1 MTRNHNQAS
10 GSFLIK
16 ILERIVR
23 KNVYFYYWSR
33 RLLPLYVYFTRT
45 AHEKYFS
52 ILKKIPKRSG
62 IILDVGANDGLSVIS
77 MRLFNNKNP
86 IVSLEVNPMLENRLR
101 TLSRFIKNFRYILV
115 GAGEKE
121 EDIEIFTPVYKGFP
135 LTSFTRLTPNSYDLT
150 EYGMFTK
157 SYDKKEHTFI
167 KHTSKIVPIDTLN
180 LEPMFVKIDTAG
192 KYELSILKGMLGTIE
207 RCKPV
212 IMIERVD
219 FTILEIRKLL
229 EDFGYHL
236 VDWETAKPVS
246 DEMVNDEPNLI
257 FWPNSLIPFA

>member
-1 MTRNHNQAS
+1 MIQNLKQAP

-16 ILERIVR
+16 TLERISR
-23 KNVYFYYWSR
+23 ENVHFYYWAR
-33 RLLPLYVYFTRT
+33 KLLPLYVFLTRT
-45 AHEKYFS
+45 PHEKYFL

-62 IILDVGANDGLSVIS
+62 IILDVGANDGVSVIS
-77 MRLFNNKNP
+77 IRLFNKRNP
-86 IVSLEVNPMLENRLR
+86 IVSLEINPMHKNRLR
-101 TLSRFIKNFRYILV
+101 TLSKFIKNFRYMLL
-115 GAGEKE
+115 GAGEKKE
-121 EDIEIFTPVYKGFP
+121 EIKIYTPVYKGFP
-135 LTSFTRLTPNSYDLT
+135 LPSFARLTPDNYDLT

-157 SYDKKEHTFI
+157 SYDKNEHTFI

-192 KYELSILKGMLGTIE
+192 KYELSILKGMLRTIE
-207 RCKPV
+207 RCQPV
-212 IMIERVD
+212 IMIERAD

-246 DEMVNDEPNLI
+246 DEMVSDEPNLI
-257 FWPNSLIPFA
+257 FWPNSLTPLG